1 MSQQVKGIKQQYYRK
16 INTLCLCRQVLF
28 SGNVQSEYISAV
40 KSFKQRYYQ
49 NNNNLSLGSPVLLS
63 GNVKSEHVAAVE
75 SVQTTI
81 LSDH

>member
-1 MSQQVKGIKQQYYRK
+1 
-16 INTLCLCRQVLF
+16 VLF